1 MELLIFQVTPLLM
14 VQFDLQDKRATAIH
28 VTAVSFTVLGVLKKV
43 EKGLL
48 HNTVLGELEE
58 VV

>member
-1 MELLIFQVTPLLM
+1 M
-14 VQFDLQDKRATAIH
+14 VQLDLPDKRATAIR
-28 VTAVSFTVLGVLKKV
+28 VTAVSFTVLGVFKKV